1 MAKLTDFM
9 VSRVRAKLIKIFLQS
24 PKEMYYVRQLTRSS
38 KEEINAVRRELAH
51 MAEKGMVRSEP
62 RGNRLYYQFRDSYPF
77 YPELLAIVVKSTSL
91 GKQIINNR
99 SKLGFIKFAFL
110 TSKFIRQ
117 AKKDGNQ
124 VDMVIVGKVIM
135 PQIALIVKEYEQEMG
150 TEVNYSCMTE
160 DEFAYRLSRKDP
172 FITNILIQPR
182 VMLIGDEVNM
192 VNP

>member
-9 VSRVRAKLIKIFLQS
+9 VSRVRAKLIKIFLKK
-24 PKEMYYVRQLTRSS
+24 PKEMYYVRELTRSS

-51 MAEKGMVRSEP
+51 MHEKGMVKSEP

-77 YPELLAIVVKSTSL
+77 YPELIAIVAKTTSL

-110 TSKFIRQ
+110 STKFVRGD
-117 AKKDGNQ
+117 KKTGSE
-124 VDMVIVGKVIM
+124 VDLVIIGKVIM
-135 PQIALIVKEYEQEMG
+135 PQVALIVKDYETEHE

-160 DEFAYRLSRKDP
+160 EEFSYRLNRKDP
-172 FITNILIQPR
+172 FINSILTQPR
-182 VMLIGDEVNM
+182 IMLIGDDVAM
-192 VNP
+192 VN

>member
-9 VSRVRAKLIKIFLQS
+9 VSRVRAKLIRIFLQS
-24 PKEMYYVRQLTRSS
+24 PKEMYYVRELTRSS

-51 MAEKGMVRSEP
+51 LTEKGMVKSES

-77 YPELLAIVVKSTSL
+77 YPELLAIVAKNTFL

-99 SKLGFIKFAFL
+99 AKLGFIKYAFL
-110 TSKFIRQ
+110 SSKFVRQ
-117 AKKDGNQ
+117 AKKDSND

-135 PQIALIVKEYEQEMG
+135 PQIALIVKEYEQEHG
-150 TEVNYSCMTE
+150 AEVNYSCMTE
-160 DEFAYRLSRKDP
+160 EEFSYRLSRKDP

-182 VMLIGDEVNM
+182 IMLIGDEVDM
-192 VNP
+192 V